1 MYICLPLYN
10 YIAKVNSMI
19 NGNLLLIL
27 LDNEPIAVPKFISA
41 QKLLE
46 DKFILEFS
54 SNHKNK
60 KKTRTLELTIG
71 ETACFVKLSQIF
83 FVILL
88 SEVYCQSV
96 IMVLNLLLY
105 MY

>member
-10 YIAKVNSMI
+10 YIAKINSMI

-27 LDNEPIAVPKFISA
+27 VGNEPITVPKFISA

-54 SNHKNK
+54 YNNYNK
-60 KKTRTLELTIG
+60 KKIRKDNNSL
-71 ETACFVKLSQIF
+71 VK
-83 FVILL
+83 
-88 SEVYCQSV
+88 EK
-96 IMVLNLLLY
+96 
-105 MY
+105 